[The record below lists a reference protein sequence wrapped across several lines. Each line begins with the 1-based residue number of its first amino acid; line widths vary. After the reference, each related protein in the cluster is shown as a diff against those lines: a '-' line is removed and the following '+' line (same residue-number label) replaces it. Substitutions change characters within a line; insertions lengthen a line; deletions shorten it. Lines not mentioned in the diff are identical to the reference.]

1 MHVAHGGTR
10 WLGAM
15 SAAVIVGCGQPGPLP
30 DTGIALPMLQGDQ
43 CADYTGGGGASLSG
57 TLHGQRDR
65 ARRVA
70 ARLRGLDDLGADY
83 PDPGGSSVRLIPIC
97 ENHRLR
103 ENQLERG
110 RFVAALT
117 GPGTAPRFSS
127 MPNDTV
133 LWWIYGERMH
143 TKAGEDTLVWH
154 SEFLSMRSD
163 PGAPYLI
170 ATHTRI
176 CDGTPPEDREAVSW
190 HADSCHVDDGGRVML
205 LSGDRPW
212 FGCTRGC
219 CYAVMTL

>member
-1 MHVAHGGTR
+1 
-10 WLGAM
+10 M
-15 SAAVIVGCGQPGPLP
+15 SAAVMVGCGQPRPEPEADVGGPL
-30 DTGIALPMLQGDQ
+30 LRGDQ

-70 ARLRGLDDLGADY
+70 ARLRGLDDLGANHTE
-83 PDPGGSSVRLIPIC
+83 PGGNTVRLIPIC

-103 ENQLERG
+103 DNQLQRG

-133 LWWIYGERMH
+133 LWWVYGERMQ
-143 TKAGEDTLVWH
+143 TGAGADTLVWH
-154 SEFLSMRSD
+154 SEFLSMGSD
-163 PGAPYLI
+163 AAASYLV
-170 ATHTRI
+170 ATHMEI

-190 HADSCHVDDGGRVML
+190 HADSCHVDEDGRVML
-205 LSGDRPW
+205 LSGSRPW

-219 CYAVMTL
+219 CYGALPTL